1 MEYIN
6 ATFPSEQS
14 LNNLDDVMAEMR
26 FKVQCV
32 DDDIRRIVRNQTNV
46 GKDAATALEEAQT
59 AIAELFTQIRDIKA
73 SSAARSIPQL
83 AI

>member
-1 MEYIN
+1 METQ
-6 ATFPSEQS
+6 AVFPAKTQAKMLSIEQS

-32 DDDIRRIVRNQTNV
+32 DEDIRRIVRNQTNV

-59 AIAELFTQIRDIKA
+59 AIAELFTQG
-73 SSAARSIPQL
+73 PH
-83 AI
+83 

>member
-1 MEYIN
+1 MLSI
-6 ATFPSEQS
+6 EQS

-32 DDDIRRIVRNQTNV
+32 DEDIRRIVRNQTNV

-59 AIAELFTQIRDIKA
+59 AIAELFTQG
-73 SSAARSIPQL
+73 PH
-83 AI
+83 